1 MNILIVDDHAVVRQ
15 GYSAL
20 LTMMLPDAVVS
31 EAENAQQTL
40 KALAAAD
47 IDLVILDINLENAS
61 GLNLAGRLLKRWP
74 RLKIIFF
81 SMFDEPSG
89 VNRAIQTGA
98 KGYLSKRSKPEVM
111 VEAIKAVLNGKR
123 YIEHNI
129 AIQLATHQLNDADDS
144 CKQLTQREFDVFLGI
159 AKGLDR
165 AQLADELN
173 VSSKTVS
180 NTLTQLKAK
189 LQISTHAELV
199 HLAIEQGYLKVAV

>member
-1 MNILIVDDHAVVRQ
+1 
-15 GYSAL
+15 
-20 LTMMLPDAVVS
+20 
-31 EAENAQQTL
+31 
-40 KALAAAD
+40 
-47 IDLVILDINLENAS
+47 
-61 GLNLAGRLLKRWP
+61 
-74 RLKIIFF
+74 
-81 SMFDEPSG
+81 
-89 VNRAIQTGA
+89 
-98 KGYLSKRSKPEVM
+98 M

-129 AIQLATHQLNDADDS
+129 AIRLATHQLNDASDS

-165 AQLADELN
+165 AQLANELN

-199 HLAIEQGYLKVAV
+199 HLAIDQGYLKVAV